1 MIKIIESE
9 CNLFD
14 IKKSE
19 DKILKIIDL
28 NRDNIDINYL
38 SEYLYLHSL
47 KKKNTIYTGGN
58 YTRNLP
64 LVDLMKF
71 LILDHP

>member
-1 MIKIIESE
+1 MIKIIESD
-9 CNLFD
+9 CNLLD

-28 NRDNIDINYL
+28 KRDNLDVNYL

-47 KKKNTIYTGGN
+47 KKEE
-58 YTRNLP
+58 
-64 LVDLMKF
+64 
-71 LILDHP
+71 